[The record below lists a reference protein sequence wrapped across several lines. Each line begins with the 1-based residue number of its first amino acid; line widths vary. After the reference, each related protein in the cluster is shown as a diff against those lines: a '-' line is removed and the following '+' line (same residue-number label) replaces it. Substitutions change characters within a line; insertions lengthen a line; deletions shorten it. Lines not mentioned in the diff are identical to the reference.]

1 MTPHE
6 EAVFTRDV
14 CARVRPILHRTVGD
28 LMTFEKFDRRAGLTL
43 VGLQLALLIEAAQVS
58 LFAKKTVGAVAT
70 QKHFRQMAGD
80 IFGDVVR
87 ARPQF
92 WTRRQPRKERG
103 TAR

>member
-14 CARVRPILHRTVGD
+14 CTRVCPILHKTVGD
-28 LMTFEKFDRRAGLTL
+28 LMTFEKFDRRAALTL

-58 LFAKKTVGAVAT
+58 LLAKKTTGAVAT
-70 QKHFRQMAGD
+70 QKRFKQTASD

-87 ARPQF
+87 APPIF
-92 WTRRQPRKERG
+92 NASSSPHC
-103 TAR
+103 